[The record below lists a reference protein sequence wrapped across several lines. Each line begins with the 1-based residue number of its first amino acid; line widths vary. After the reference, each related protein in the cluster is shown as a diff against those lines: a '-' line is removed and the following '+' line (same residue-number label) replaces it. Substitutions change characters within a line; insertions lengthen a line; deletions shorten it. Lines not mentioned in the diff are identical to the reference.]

1 MSRGSTRTALEGL
14 TAPLARRAVTGGG
27 ALVVGA
33 VLLVL
38 GAAAWLVRLGVVHTL
53 WWVPV
58 AWAAALTAA
67 VLAGGLALRRAQ
79 ALRVPLLARR
89 LESEGSWRLGA
100 LTGMLSAAAEGVSA
114 DLHDAADGA
123 VAADLVSRGPA
134 ALAPLTAQIQRSN
147 RFALIALLLGAVG
160 LLGAGPRRAPV
171 QMLWH
176 PSNALAL
183 ATGAVRLEASGL
195 AVNRGEEVVLALRAP
210 GRRTATLWRRAPGET
225 WRADE
230 VSLDSLGE
238 ATLHSGPLTADLF
251 VRATS
256 GGRASDTLHV
266 TVRLPAFLGSLSVT
280 AQYPRYL
287 GFEDEPIVPG
297 PDPIVLPE
305 GTRLVVEGEAT
316 APLAAAELVGPRGSV
331 SLAVV
336 DGSFGGRTMPATSGA
351 YRLALTTMTGTP
363 LAGNDGSLL
372 LQIVPDS
379 APAVSI
385 PVPGADTLAPL
396 GLRVPLVVD
405 ARDDHGVSALA
416 IVSRRISR
424 LGFEDPERRD
434 VLPVPGGTPDRLIVP
449 HIFDLEGRALLP
461 GDTVRYYAVAT
472 DNSPRGR
479 TGRSREYILRLP
491 TMAEVRAAER
501 SATESVGAQL
511 DSLAKASKQLQRQTE
526 DLSREASRSSADQSG
541 RRDASAMSFE
551 EAKRAEAVARQQE
564 ELVRQAEETRAAIED
579 LQRAAAETGTQDP
592 EFQRRMQEIAEQIDR
607 ALTPEMRQQ
616 LEELREALSQ
626 LDAARSRQALEELAE
641 AQRRLKEALERSQT
655 LFERA
660 AVEGEMA
667 NMEAEARDLAQ
678 EQNRWNDEVAS
689 ADSTQAAAQE
699 ADLAARADSLAAAL
713 RETAES
719 LDKMQQAEQADRMEA
734 TAEVASSAAQE
745 MKEAGAAAKQGKAQ
759 EAKRQGQQAAEQLQS
774 LGEQL
779 EQQRED
785 VQGEWKAEVIAAID
799 QMMAET
805 SRLADRQLAITEAL
819 KQGESP
825 STFRAQQ
832 AAVEEGVEKL
842 TEQYKEVSGENAL
855 VPPQIGATLEAA
867 RRQMTKAREAL
878 STAIPG
884 QRDATARAGDA
895 VDALNAAAYQMARAR
910 GDVSGAGS
918 GSGLAEAMERMA
930 QMAQQQGQ
938 LSQQG
943 AQMLPMVGGGSMQE
957 QIRRLSEQQ
966 RALAEQLERLRAET
980 QSAGAGELAGEA
992 RDLAR
997 QLEAGRLDRRTVERQ
1012 ERLFRR
1018 MLDAGRTLQ
1027 GEEQDEQKERQSTT
1041 GAQDDFRLP
1050 PALRAQLEDDGRQVR
1065 LPTWEQLQGLSP
1077 EDRRLVLEYFR
1088 RLTERPAP

>member
-1 MSRGSTRTALEGL
+1 VNQGSTRAALEGL
-14 TAPLARRAVTGGG
+14 TAPLARRAATGGG
-27 ALVVGA
+27 ALVLGA

-53 WWVPV
+53 WWVPA
-58 AWAAALTAA
+58 AWAAAVTAA
-67 VLAGGLALRRAQ
+67 AVVIALVLRRVQ
-79 ALRVPLLARR
+79 ALRVPMLARR
-89 LESEGSWRLGA
+89 LESEGSWRLGS
-100 LTGMLSAAAEGVSA
+100 LTGMLSDAAEGVST
-114 DLHDAADGA
+114 DLHQAADRS
-123 VAADLVSRGPA
+123 AASDLVLRGPA

-147 RFALIALLLGAVG
+147 RVALFALSLGVVG
-160 LLGAGPRRAPV
+160 LLGAGPGRAPV
-171 QMLWH
+171 RMLWH

-183 ATGAVRLEASGL
+183 ATGAVRLEASEL
-195 AVNRGEEVVLALRAP
+195 AVNRGDEVALALRAP
-210 GRRTATLWRRAPGET
+210 GRRSATLWRRAPGET
-225 WRADE
+225 WQGE
-230 VSLDSLGE
+230 EIPLDSLGE
-238 ATLHSGPLTADLF
+238 ATVTSGPLTADLF

-266 TVRLPAFLGSLSVT
+266 TVRLPAFLGSVSVT

-287 GFEDEPIVPG
+287 GFEDEILVLG
-297 PDPIVLPE
+297 PDSLVLPE

-316 APLAAAELVGPRGSV
+316 APLTSAELVGPRGAV
-331 SLAVV
+331 SLDVT
-336 DGSFGGRTMPATSGA
+336 GGRFEGRTVPAASGE
-351 YRLALTTMTGTP
+351 YRLALTTRTGTP
-363 LAGNDGSLL
+363 LAGNDQVLL
-372 LQIVPDS
+372 LRIAPDS
-379 APAVSI
+379 APVVSI

-396 GLRVPLVVD
+396 GLRVPLVID

-424 LGFEDPERRD
+424 FGVEDPERRD
-434 VLPVPGGTPDRLIVP
+434 ALPVPDGTPDRLIVP
-449 HIFDLEGRALLP
+449 HLFDLGNRALLP
-461 GDTVRYYAVAT
+461 GDTVRYYAIAT
-472 DNSPRGR
+472 DNAPRGR
-479 TGRSREYILRLP
+479 TGRSREYVLRLP

-501 SATESVGAQL
+501 EATESVGAQL
-511 DSLAKASKQLQRQTE
+511 DSLAAASKQLQRQTE
-526 DLSREASRSSADQSG
+526 DLSREASRSSAEQPG

-551 EAKRAEAVARQQE
+551 EAKRAEAVAREQE
-564 ELVRQAEETRAAIED
+564 ELVRQAEEARAAIED

-592 EFQRRMQEIAEQIDR
+592 EFQKRMQEIAEQIDR

-616 LEELREALSQ
+616 LEELRQALSQ

-641 AQRRLKEALERSQT
+641 AQRKLKEALERSQK

-667 NMEAEARDLAQ
+667 NMEAEARELAQ
-678 EQNRWNDEVAS
+678 EQGRWNDDVAR
-689 ADSTQAAAQE
+689 ADSARSAAREE
-699 ADLAARADSLAAAL
+699 ALAERADSLASAM
-713 RETAES
+713 RETAQS

-734 TAEVASSAAQE
+734 TAEMASTAAQE
-745 MKEAGAAAKQGKAQ
+745 MKQAAASAKQGKPQDA
-759 EAKRQGQQAAEQLQS
+759 RQQGKQAEQKLQS
-774 LGEQL
+774 LGDELSEQR
-779 EQQRED
+779 QD
-785 VQGEWKAEVIAAID
+785 VQGEWKAEVVAAID

-842 TEQYKEVSGENAL
+842 TEQYKQVSGENAL
-855 VPPQIGATLEAA
+855 VPPQIGATLEVAK
-867 RRQMTKAREAL
+867 RQMTAARDAL
-878 STAIPG
+878 STAVPG
-884 QRDATARAGDA
+884 QRDATTRAGDA

-918 GSGLAEAMERMA
+918 GSGLAEAMAQMA

-966 RALAEQLERLRAET
+966 RALAEQLERLRANT
-980 QSAGAGELAGEA
+980 QSEGAGELAGEA

-1041 GAQDDFRLP
+1041 GAQDDIRLP
-1050 PALRAQLEDDGRQVR
+1050 PALRAQLEDDNRQIR
-1065 LPTWEQLQGLSP
+1065 LPTWEQLQGYSP

-1088 RLTERPAP
+1088 RLTERPTP